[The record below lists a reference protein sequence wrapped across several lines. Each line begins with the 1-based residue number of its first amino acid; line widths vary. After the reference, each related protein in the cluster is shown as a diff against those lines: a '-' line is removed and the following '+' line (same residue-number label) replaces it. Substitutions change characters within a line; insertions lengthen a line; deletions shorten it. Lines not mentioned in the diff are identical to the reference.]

1 MVNPGEK
8 VAGSVGQSVTRYA
21 ALHFPNLTKFPCT
34 RQVMEVGRRIEV
46 TSDDDTY
53 HIEARDM

>member
-21 ALHFPNLTKFPCT
+21 ALYFPNLTKFPCT
-34 RQVMEVGRRIEV
+34 RQSYGSRKKNR
-46 TSDDDTY
+46 SDL
-53 HIEARDM
+53 

>member
-46 TSDDDTY
+46 TSDDDT
-53 HIEARDM
+53 